1 MAPPADRPPLL
12 EMRHVSKTF
21 GAIRALK
28 DVQLTAYGG
37 QVHVLMGENGARQ
50 STLMKVHVGANR
62 PDPGGEIRIDGKPA
76 AIVDPSSAKSA
87 GVAII
92 YQELSLAPNL
102 TVLEN
107 IYLGREARRGLM
119 IDRRRMSSGGE
130 ILVRLGVSFVP
141 RQLAGD
147 LLLAYRRP

>member
-1 MAPPADRPPLL
+1 MALPADRPPLL

-21 GAIRALK
+21 GAIRALR

-37 QVHVLMGENGARQ
+37 QVHVLMGENGAGK
-50 STLMKVHVGANR
+50 STLMKVLAGANL

-102 TVLEN
+102 MVWTSPARHLAQ
-107 IYLGREARRGLM
+107 GRA
-119 IDRRRMSSGGE
+119 
-130 ILVRLGVSFVP
+130 VP
-141 RQLAGD
+141 RWLSLKQHLKE
-147 LLLAYRRP
+147 RRPWESLSSICHLSPP

>member
-37 QVHVLMGENGARQ
+37 QVHVLMGENGAAK
-50 STLMKVHVGANR
+50 STLMKVLAGANL

-87 GVAII
+87 GDAII
-92 YQELSLAPNL
+92 CQELSLAPNL

-107 IYLGREARRGLM
+107 IYSARR
-119 IDRRRMSSGGE
+119 R
-130 ILVRLGVSFVP
+130 GVV
-141 RQLAGD
+141 
-147 LLLAYRRP
+147 